1 MSVNRALA
9 VWFCVAGLF
18 LVLPFRPCAQEYV
31 RVRARVPDP
40 AREMRAVWITTVNN
54 ACWPSRPGLSTDQQ
68 KKELLAILDAA
79 VQFRFNTVIL
89 QVRPACDAFY
99 ASELEPWSEYLT
111 GVSGRAPEPFYDPL
125 AFVVEE
131 AHKRGLELH
140 AWFNPFRARHHTSTS
155 EPAPRH
161 ITRTRPELVRKY
173 GRYLWLDPGEPAA
186 RTHSLQVIL
195 DVVTRYDVDG
205 IVFDD
210 YFYPYPESG
219 PDGRKLDFPDYT
231 TWRRYGAGLSRA
243 DWRRE
248 NVNSFIRSVR
258 DSIVRVKPW
267 VKFGV
272 SPFGI
277 WRPGHPPST
286 RGLDAYA
293 ELYADARL
301 WLRQGWVDY
310 LAPQLYWRS
319 DSPGQ
324 NFAALLKWW
333 AEQNVRHRHLFVGL
347 NTIKV
352 LDGWPAAEITNQIGI
367 ARRVGGAT
375 GQFHFDARILWNTN
389 VQAVAGVLQRVYGSP
404 ALVPALTWRA
414 GSRPAAPTVELV
426 TNGRNVELVLR
437 PGASG
442 RLAWW
447 LVQTGDGTNWSV
459 RLVPA
464 QARRITLG
472 RAAPVLIAVRA
483 VDRFGLLS
491 EPVVY
496 RRPTRR

>member
-1 MSVNRALA
+1 MR
-9 VWFCVAGLF
+9 
-18 LVLPFRPCAQEYV
+18 V
-31 RVRARVPDP
+31 RVPEPPRELRAI
-40 AREMRAVWITTVNN
+40 WITTVNN
-54 ACWPSRPGLSTDQQ
+54 ACWPSRPGLSPDQQ

-79 VQFRFNTVIL
+79 AQLRLNAVIL

-125 AFVVEE
+125 VFAIEE

-140 AWFNPFRARHHTSTS
+140 AWFNPFRARHHSSTS
-155 EPAPRH
+155 EPSPKH
-161 ITRTRPELVRKY
+161 IIRTRPELVRKY
-173 GRYLWLDPGEPAA
+173 GKYLWLDPGEPAA
-186 RTHSLQVIL
+186 RAHSLRVVM

-210 YFYPYPESG
+210 YFYSYPEPG

-231 TWRRYGAGLSRA
+231 TWQRYGAGLSRA

-277 WRPGHPPST
+277 WRPEHPPGT

-319 DSPGQ
+319 ESAGQ
-324 NFAALLKWW
+324 NFAALVKWW
-333 AEQNVRHRHLFVGL
+333 SAQNVRHRHLFVGL

-352 LDGWPAAEITNQIGI
+352 LDGWSAVEITNQIGL
-367 ARRVGGAT
+367 ARRAGGVT
-375 GQFHFDARILWNTN
+375 GHIHFDARVLCGTN
-389 VQAVAGVLQRVYGSP
+389 IKVIAGPFQRVYKTP

-414 GSRPAAPTVELV
+414 GSRPAAPVVELG
-426 TNGRNVELVLR
+426 TNGGNIELVLR
-437 PGASG
+437 PSG
-442 RLAWW
+442 SARLAWW
-447 LVQTGDGTNWSV
+447 LVQTGDGTNWSA

-464 QARRITLG
+464 DARRINIG
-472 RAAPVLIAVRA
+472 RSAPGQIAVRA

-491 EPVVY
+491 EQVVY
-496 RRPTRR
+496 RRVTRK